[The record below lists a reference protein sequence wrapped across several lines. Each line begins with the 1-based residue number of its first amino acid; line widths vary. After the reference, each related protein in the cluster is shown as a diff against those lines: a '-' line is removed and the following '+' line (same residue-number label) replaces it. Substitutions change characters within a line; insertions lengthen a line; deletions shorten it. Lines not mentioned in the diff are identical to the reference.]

1 LTHDISAPYITRM
14 QNEEHLTPADRQE
27 LGAIEHDLASA
38 RARKRKV
45 VNRINQRAWRARE
58 KAK

>member
-1 LTHDISAPYITRM
+1 M